1 VKFEVTLKDLR
12 QAGACY
18 SGYNKVVRALQGKPF
33 TGEDDSRKSYIHRAY
48 KKPISLLFV
57 LESNGLDD
65 AFWTLPCVPEIDRDA
80 RFLAVWCAR
89 KAQHLMKD
97 PRSINALDVAERFAR
112 GEATTSELDAAQA
125 AACEAAQAAAV
136 GAPRVAAWAAAEAAA
151 RVAAGAAAW
160 AAARAAAGTAA
171 GTAAR
176 AARAAAR
183 AAWAAADAGAATRA
197 AQEKQLRIMLAE

>member
-1 VKFEVTLKDLR
+1 MKYEVTLKDLR

-33 TGEDDSRKSYIHRAY
+33 TGEDDSRMSYIHRAY

-112 GEATTSELDAAQA
+112 GEATTSELDAACDAAWDAVRSAAGDAARSAARA
-125 AACEAAQAAAV
+125 AAWAAERDAAV
-136 GAPRVAAWAAAEAAA
+136 GAPR
-151 RVAAGAAAW
+151 AAAW
-160 AAARAAAGTAA
+160 AAER
-171 GTAAR
+171 
-176 AARAAAR
+176 
-183 AAWAAADAGAATRA
+183 DAGDSAGDSAEA
-197 AQEKQLRIMLAE
+197 SQEEMFRRMCQGEAEWQTVKALVTH